1 MFLYNIESI
10 AKKLQIDYE
19 DITSHIEHMGVRGT
33 SREDVLRQRIK
44 ELLPQ
49 KFTVGNGIIT
59 DCQGKQSRQQD
70 FFVYDAFNSPT
81 FLQTESS
88 CIIPVES
95 VYATIEVKSTLN
107 KDTLRQSVENIKSVK
122 ELELSVLH
130 NSPFI
135 PQKYNYIFGAI
146 FAYSSETTIE
156 TIAKNLGEFCKEIP
170 YSQQPNIVCILN
182 QGIIIHTPK
191 VEGRQIEITPSEK
204 TTIAIIIN
212 SLELNL
218 YLFYL
223 VLQQHL
229 NTTKNFPPNLL
240 KYAEKSGALNN
251 LQIYIPLDL
260 IPEDFSLKAG
270 KTNFTGEEVQF
281 LGKYNEIIFKAFT
294 KQLTPEDLKKH
305 SLSEEQVA
313 EIINKFSA
321 IIKRSFGDGVT
332 VKSIEQTKENK

>member
-191 VEGRQIEITPSEK
+191 VESRQIEITPSEK
-204 TTIAIIIN
+204 TTIAIIRN

-281 LGKYNEIIFKAFT
+281 LGH
-294 KQLTPEDLKKH
+294 L
-305 SLSEEQVA
+305 
-313 EIINKFSA
+313 
-321 IIKRSFGDGVT
+321 
-332 VKSIEQTKENK
+332 

>member
-1 MFLYNIESI
+1 MRCN
-10 AKKLQIDYE
+10 
-19 DITSHIEHMGVRGT
+19 
-33 SREDVLRQRIK
+33 
-44 ELLPQ
+44 
-49 KFTVGNGIIT
+49 
-59 DCQGKQSRQQD
+59 
-70 FFVYDAFNSPT
+70 
-81 FLQTESS
+81 
-88 CIIPVES
+88 
-95 VYATIEVKSTLN
+95 
-107 KDTLRQSVENIKSVK
+107 
-122 ELELSVLH
+122 
-130 NSPFI
+130 
-135 PQKYNYIFGAI
+135 
-146 FAYSSETTIE
+146 
-156 TIAKNLGEFCKEIP
+156 
-170 YSQQPNIVCILN
+170 ILN

-204 TTIAIIIN
+204 TTIAIIRN

>member
-19 DITSHIEHMGVRGT
+19 DVTSHIQHMGVRGT

-49 KFTVGNGIIT
+49 KFTVGSGIIT
-59 DCQGKQSRQQD
+59 DHQGKQSHQQD

-107 KDTLRQSVENIKSVK
+107 KETLRQSVENIKSVK
-122 ELELSVLH
+122 ELELSVLQ

-156 TIAKNLGEFCKEIP
+156 TIAKNLGEFCKKIP

-191 VEGRQIEITPSEK
+191 VEGRQIEIIPSEK
-204 TTIAIIIN
+204 TTIAIIKN
-212 SLELNL
+212 NLELNL

-229 NTTKNFPPNLL
+229 NTAKNFQPNLL
-240 KYAEKSGALNN
+240 KYAEQSGALNN
-251 LQIYIPLDL
+251 LQIYIPFEL
-260 IPEDFSLKAG
+260 IPEDMTIKAG
-270 KTNFTGEEVQF
+270 NTNLSGEEVKF
-281 LGKYNEIIFKAFT
+281 LGEYNEIIFKLLT
-294 KQLTPEDLKKH
+294 KQLTEDDLKKF
-305 SLSEEQVA
+305 SLSEEQVIKIK
-313 EIINKFSA
+313 EQVMA
-321 IIKRSFGDGVT
+321 IIGRSLGGDSKT
-332 VKSIEQTKENK
+332 KIIEQTDKK